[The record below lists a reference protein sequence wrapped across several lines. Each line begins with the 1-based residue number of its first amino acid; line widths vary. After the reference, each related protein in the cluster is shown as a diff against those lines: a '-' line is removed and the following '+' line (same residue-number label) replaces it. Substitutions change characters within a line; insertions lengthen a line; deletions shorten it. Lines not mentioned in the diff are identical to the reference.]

1 MNNSE
6 LRDTTMISMVRFAIM
21 VLMAFRDL
29 RFLSTVFLAHFIMLI
44 SLFFLFPMLL
54 FSNQVR
60 FLKKPGSSNKASRL
74 ASIVCS
80 LREGPGELVVP
91 RCDHGDCVRVARHE
105 LNTDAGPTVRV
116 SAGRTLCVD
125 LDQCCVYRIWS
136 YGAGGPSRW
145 RGVLVPTVVLHVVGL
160 KGNTCRAGVSDEDRY
175 VAVRAVVERVVVQCL
190 LRHWILHQQAAE

>member
-29 RFLSTVFLAHFIMLI
+29 RFLSTVFLAHFTRLI

-54 FSNQVR
+54 FSIQIP

-80 LREGPGELVVP
+80 LR
-91 RCDHGDCVRVARHE
+91 
-105 LNTDAGPTVRV
+105 
-116 SAGRTLCVD
+116 
-125 LDQCCVYRIWS
+125 
-136 YGAGGPSRW
+136 
-145 RGVLVPTVVLHVVGL
+145 
-160 KGNTCRAGVSDEDRY
+160 
-175 VAVRAVVERVVVQCL
+175 
-190 LRHWILHQQAAE
+190 

>member
-29 RFLSTVFLAHFIMLI
+29 RFLSTVFLAHFTRLI
-44 SLFFLFPMLL
+44 SLFFLFPVLL
-54 FSNQVR
+54 FSIQVP

-91 RCDHGDCVRVARHE
+91 SCDHGECVRAARHE
-105 LNTDAGPTVRV
+105 LKSNAERTVSVR
-116 SAGRTLCVD
+116 AGRTL
-125 LDQCCVYRIWS
+125 
-136 YGAGGPSRW
+136 G
-145 RGVLVPTVVLHVVGL
+145 LVF
-160 KGNTCRAGVSDEDRY
+160 D
-175 VAVRAVVERVVVQCL
+175 
-190 LRHWILHQQAAE
+190 